1 MGKKAKLSIFEEGTL
16 GLHLT
21 INGPRTPL
29 PASARIYRRFL
40 QNGLRLDTDQ
50 LNALVTGRD
59 QGILA
64 IISALRTLAPDLGP
78 LTMELA
84 PKIADYLLDKSLDSH
99 LSLEAPTAL
108 DRIAQRDE
116 VLSAAFG
123 HVPANG
129 SPLEQAL
136 SAGKL
141 GVSLTIHF
149 NPEDALLGLF
159 R

>member
-1 MGKKAKLSIFEEGTL
+1 MGKKAKLSFFEEGTL

-40 QNGLRLDTDQ
+40 QNGLRLDTNQ
-50 LNALVTGRD
+50 LNALLTGRE

-64 IISALRTLAPDLGP
+64 INNALRTLAPDLGP
-78 LTMELA
+78 LTLKLA

-108 DRIAQRDE
+108 ERIAQRDQ

-123 HVPANG
+123 GVPTSG
-129 SPLEQAL
+129 SPAL
-136 SAGKL
+136 SAVKL

-149 NPEDALLGLF
+149 P
-159 R
+159 

>member
-1 MGKKAKLSIFEEGTL
+1 MGKKAKLSLFEGGTL

-29 PASARIYRRFL
+29 PASARIYGRFL
-40 QNGLRLDTDQ
+40 QNGLRLDTHQ
-50 LNALVTGRD
+50 LNALVAGRD

-64 IISALRTLAPDLGP
+64 INNALRTLAPDLWP
-78 LTMELA
+78 LTLELA

-99 LSLEAPTAL
+99 LALEAPTGL
-108 DRIAQRDE
+108 ERIAQRDE

-123 HVPANG
+123 NVPARG
-129 SPLEQAL
+129 SPLDHAL
-136 SAGKL
+136 SAARL

-149 NPEDALLGLF
+149 NPEDALLDLF